1 MLRTTSFK
9 ASTRPLAPQ
18 KRLWNPLR
26 TRWETQKLF
35 SLFYDRHYTP
45 EELRFVHTNAIL
57 AHKELR
63 TALKRIK
70 VNTLKKWMQ
79 RALDHCEPAANLMS
93 NNFFMLR
100 RRSLWEE

>member
-45 EELRFVHTNAIL
+45 EELRFVHKNAIL

-63 TALKRIK
+63 TALKG
-70 VNTLKKWMQ
+70 
-79 RALDHCEPAANLMS
+79 
-93 NNFFMLR
+93 
-100 RRSLWEE
+100 

>member
-1 MLRTTSFK
+1 MKKMFCFK

-18 KRLWNPLR
+18 RLWNPLR
-26 TRWETQKLF
+26 TRKEAQKLF

-45 EELRFVHTNAIL
+45 EELRFVHKNAIL

-63 TALKRIK
+63 TALKRIR
-70 VNTLKKWMQ
+70 VNTIKKWMQ